1 MKCPEVQEHLSAWLD
16 GETPEE
22 LHAAMAA
29 HLARCP
35 ACQAELRALER
46 LDAALGWLTAP
57 APLGLA
63 DKVRRRL
70 QPQPSPPWY
79 QSLALAACL
88 VLGIFL
94 GGALTGSFY
103 QAPAPRNGNGAD
115 LASLEYLQDFPQ
127 GSLGTAVS
135 YPVDEDN
142 VS

>member
-22 LHAAMAA
+22 QRSALAV

-46 LDAALGWLTAP
+46 LDTALAGLTAP
-57 APLGLA
+57 VPQGLA
-63 DKVRRRL
+63 DRVRRQLPR
-70 QPQPSPPWY
+70 PSPPWY
-79 QSLALAACL
+79 QPLALAACL

-103 QAPAPRNGNGAD
+103 QAPASRNGNGTD
-115 LASLEYLQDFPQ
+115 LASLEVLQDFPQ

-135 YPVDEDN
+135 YPVDEDS